1 MITVSTLHVPAIIVV
16 GILSGVVY
24 ARRLRTRTPDFYV
37 IASIFVPVTVWIG
50 VLLLNTTGLT
60 PLFDRSAVDLP
71 LAIAVPYLL
80 SYPLWFRA
88 SGELTFICVG
98 RSPDQGGL
106 LWVFRLE
113 DDTEDIDPS
122 WNAKSQSDDK
132 K

>member
-24 ARRLRTRTPDFYV
+24 ARCLRTRTPDFYV

-60 PLFDRSAVDLP
+60 PLFDHSAVDLP
-71 LAIAVPYLL
+71 LTIAVPYLL

-88 SGELTFICVG
+88 SGELAFICVG